1 MLLLVLLAILAI
13 VLFGVGFAI
22 KWLFILAVIAA
33 LLFVIS
39 FFMGAAGGRSR
50 GAWW

>member
-1 MLLLVLLAILAI
+1 MALLVLLAILAI
-13 VLFGVGFAI
+13 IFFGVGFAI
-22 KWLFILAVIAA
+22 KWLFILAIIAA

-39 FFMGAAGGRSR
+39 LFLGAAGGRSR